1 MKYRAYLIKNIENNT
16 FSEKKIR
23 GHENDI
29 LYLIEKLGSSICS
42 SFVWASTEEGHDYWE
57 KLNSDFELLCRKE
70 SNYI

>member
-29 LYLIEKLGSSICS
+29 LYLIENLGSSISS
-42 SFVWASTEEGHDYWE
+42 SFVWASTDEGQHYWE
-57 KLNSDFELLCRKE
+57 KLNSDFEILCSKE
-70 SNYI
+70 SKYI